1 MRYGLISDI
10 HANLHALE
18 AALTA
23 LQREEVDGYLCLGDL
38 VGYGPFPNECVA
50 RVAELG
56 AQCVA
61 GNHDLIALG
70 QLSEERCIPLAQQ
83 SLRWT
88 RDVLRDD
95 TRRYLAAL
103 PRRLEVTPEIVLAHG
118 SLDDPQEYITR
129 PEQAE
134 RQLAQLARE
143 YPAARHL
150 LLGHTHRQWSFP
162 GSPGSAGTP
171 RLLNPGSVG
180 QSRDRQA
187 RVRFAL
193 LDLERAEARFFS
205 EPYDVAACRAALRKQ
220 GLPPAACH
228 LAPSL
233 LRACA
238 GRVKRLARK
247 ALQLRPV

>member
-1 MRYGLISDI
+1 
-10 HANLHALE
+10 
-18 AALTA
+18 
-23 LQREEVDGYLCLGDL
+23 
-38 VGYGPFPNECVA
+38 
-50 RVAELG
+50 
-56 AQCVA
+56 
-61 GNHDLIALG
+61 
-70 QLSEERCIPLAQQ
+70 
-83 SLRWT
+83 
-88 RDVLRDD
+88 VLRDD